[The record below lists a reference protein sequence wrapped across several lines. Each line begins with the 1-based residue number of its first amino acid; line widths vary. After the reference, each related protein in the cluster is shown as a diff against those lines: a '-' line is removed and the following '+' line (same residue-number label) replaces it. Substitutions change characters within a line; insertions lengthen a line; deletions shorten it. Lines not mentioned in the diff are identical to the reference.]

1 MAKILDGKL
10 VATKIKQELKEYV
23 QENNLDV
30 KLTIFQMGD
39 NPASNIYI
47 RNKQKACEEVGIE
60 SELVKCDTLGELKIE
75 SSVCFYPNM
84 IQLPLPVKCDEQEVI
99 DHIFHGF
106 DADCLTTRNLGKLF
120 VGDDS
125 LAPCTAQGIIDL
137 LEYYGIEIEG
147 KHAVVV
153 GRSNIVGKPV
163 AHLLLNRN
171 ATVTVCHSRTKD
183 LKKYTKDAD
192 ILIVAIGKSKF
203 ITGDMVKE
211 GAVVV
216 DVGINRDENG
226 KVCGDVDFASVE
238 PKAGWITPVPGGVG
252 PMTVA
257 ELVKNA
263 VKLCEKKGKCFMKND
278 FGMECI
284 L

>member
-1 MAKILDGKL
+1 MAKILDGKF

-192 ILIVAIGKSKF
+192 ILVVAIGKSKF

-211 GAVVV
+211 GSVVV

-238 PKAGWITPVPGGVG
+238 PKAEWITPVPGGVG

-263 VKLCEKKGKCFMKND
+263 VKLCEKKGEMFYEKD
-278 FGMECI
+278 F
-284 L
+284 